1 MKTIFEINS
10 YNIGSTGGI
19 MMHIAKQAR
28 THGYRVV
35 TCCPGTKTNRQKN
48 FPDTYYIGNRFGHL
62 FHELFAKYTG
72 LAGFCSQL
80 VTLRLIS
87 KIKREKCDLI
97 HLHNIHG
104 NYINYPVF
112 FSFIK
117 RKKIPIVWTLHDC
130 WSFTGRCP
138 YFDMV
143 NCNKWEF
150 GCSKCPY
157 PKNSYPSTRIDCTS
171 VMWRK
176 KKKWFNGIGRCVL
189 VTPSLWL
196 AEKVQ
201 KSYLKEYPVRVVNN
215 GIDLDVFKPIE
226 SDFRK
231 RYNLENKKIV
241 LGVAFEWTE
250 RKGLDVFIEL
260 SKKLPSDYQIVLVGT
275 NDVVDKEIPSNIISI
290 HRTQNQQELAQIYT
304 AANVFVNPTREEVL
318 GLVNIESLACGTPVV
333 TFKSGGSPECV
344 DETCGSVV
352 DCNDVEGM
360 RLEICRICEENP
372 YSHEACLAYSQKFDE
387 NKKNEEYVAIYD
399 ELLENL
405 K

>member
-150 GCSKCPY
+150 GCSMCPY

-201 KSYLKEYPVRVVNN
+201 KSYLKDYPIRVVNN
-215 GIDLDVFKPIE
+215 GINLDMFKPTE

>member
-130 WSFTGRCP
+130 WSFTGCCP
-138 YFDMV
+138 HFDMV

-176 KKKWFNGIGRCVL
+176 KKKWFNGIGMCVL

-201 KSYLKEYPVRVVNN
+201 KSYLKDYPIRVVNN
-215 GIDLDVFKPIE
+215 GINLDVFKPTE

-387 NKKNEEYVAIYD
+387 NKKNEDYVAIYD